1 MSRVD
6 NPRRAAAAAR
16 NRLLPEGRVG
26 GPMPWVIAIMMFL
39 TILAAAAGLGLANG
53 LWTLRGE
60 LAGRSTVQLVEA
72 DRVVRDALAQRI
84 ATRLRALPAV
94 AAVDIV
100 PQSALADQLRPW
112 LGEAADG
119 TDLPVPA
126 LIDISVRPEAS
137 AQAMAEIRT
146 ALNRIAPQTRIEA
159 HAAYLAPVERLMRSL
174 MWLAALL
181 VALMLV
187 ATGAVVML
195 AARGAHAA
203 NRATIDILHLMGAT
217 DVQVA
222 RLFQRRTALD
232 ALFGG
237 ALGLVTAAGAIML
250 LGDRLAATG
259 SELTGLVHLP
269 GWAWVILPL
278 IPVGAVLLAMLTAR
292 TTVRRALERSL

>member
-1 MSRVD
+1 MSRID

-53 LWTLRGE
+53 LLSLRGE
-60 LAGRSTVQLVEA
+60 LAGRYTVQLVEA
-72 DRVVRDALAQRI
+72 DRAARDALAQRI
-84 ATRLRALPAV
+84 ATQLRSRPGI

-100 PQSALADQLRPW
+100 PQATLADQLRPW
-112 LGEAADG
+112 LGDAADG
-119 TDLPVPA
+119 TDLPIPA
-126 LIDISVRPEAS
+126 LIDVSLKPGLGDRAAADVRGVVA
-137 AQAMAEIRT
+137 
-146 ALNRIAPQTRIEA
+146 RIAPQARVEA
-159 HAAYLAPVERLMRSL
+159 HATYLAPVEQLMRSL
-174 MWLAALL
+174 MWLAAVL

-237 ALGLVTAAGAIML
+237 ALGLVTAVGAIML

-259 SELTGLVHLP
+259 SALTGLAHLP
-269 GWAWVILPL
+269 WWAWIVLPL